1 MAIPHKSKAFI
12 SILYLSFSLKITP
25 HGRVPPVNENIEKK
39 APGGA
44 IDQIGHVI
52 MSLIHAFYEAPDC
65 AKIFQAKWDIKD
77 GFWRLDCKE
86 GEEWNACYV
95 LTQKPG

>member
-1 MAIPHKSKAFI
+1 MEMF
-12 SILYLSFSLKITP
+12 LS
-25 HGRVPPVNENIEKK
+25 VNENKEKT

-52 MSLIHAFYEAPDC
+52 LCLIHAFAEASDC
-65 AKIFQAKWDIKD
+65 AKIFQAKLDIKD

-86 GEEWNACYV
+86 GEEWNFFNV
-95 LTQKPG
+95 VTKNPGMPIKLV